1 MFAIIV
7 IILQATAVLFISI
20 FARTDTTANL
30 ATTYSTLCG
39 EAASLLL
46 AFVFM
51 SIPQRGLNIFGFV
64 ILLAVMAIT
73 VQTSI
78 LFLTFWDSCFQGFG
92 KFFSFDTTLI
102 IRCIFASL
110 SVLLTMIDFIGLF
123 SHWQAYLLAVP
134 ILAVGHTLCSSL
146 IVYGLKVFDGGGGMT
161 VFLYSG
167 VCSLMIWIIC
177 LRNRQSERKNKH
189 SYYNIIMGFI
199 GIIVAFISW
208 SRFNVAGGVVSYINV
223 NTTSVLS
230 ASYLQNSALANTF
243 LGLVV
248 AALMSLL
255 FAAKDEKIDKL
266 NHKLY
271 LESFINGGIIISSY
285 SDIALNPV
293 ACILPAA
300 IASVVTLLIGKFYL
314 T

>member
-1 MFAIIV
+1 M
-7 IILQATAVLFISI
+7 
-20 FARTDTTANL
+20 
-30 ATTYSTLCG
+30 
-39 EAASLLL
+39 
-46 AFVFM
+46 
-51 SIPQRGLNIFGFV
+51 
-64 ILLAVMAIT
+64 
-73 VQTSI
+73 
-78 LFLTFWDSCFQGFG
+78 
-92 KFFSFDTTLI
+92 
-102 IRCIFASL
+102 
-110 SVLLTMIDFIGLF
+110 
-123 SHWQAYLLAVP
+123 
-134 ILAVGHTLCSSL
+134 
-146 IVYGLKVFDGGGGMT
+146 VYGLKVFDGGGGMT

-177 LRNRQSERKNKH
+177 LRNRQSVRKNKQ
-189 SYYNIIMGFI
+189 SYYNFIMGFI

-208 SRFNVAGGVVSYINV
+208 PRFNVAGGVVSYINA
-223 NTTSVLS
+223 NTTSVAS

-285 SDIALNPV
+285 ADLALNPV

-300 IASVVTLLIGKFYL
+300 IASVMTLLIGKFYL
-314 T
+314 SEVGEDESLVKTIMRKHPRIFARLIYSFIGIIICSIVVAARDGVSPNLLNNNYSTIAGLEIAAYIIVLIIALVFGAITAVSINAYLGSRAKEE